1 MRAVVQ
7 RVSEASVSID
17 GEVVAEIGPGMLVLL
32 AAAHGDGPEQ
42 VRWMAEKLIGLRIF
56 SDDAGKMNLSLEQV
70 GGEMLVVSQF
80 TLYGDC
86 RKGKRPSYTGSAP
99 PDEAVTVYRSF
110 IDAVTRLNVPVR
122 EGVFGA
128 MMQVHLVNDGPVT
141 ADRGFTLAELSAKK
155 IGEGLLK
162 ESPRS
167 HCLNAHSYSR
177 RLRGYP
183 SFDVGPRIGVR
194 GDGGI
199 PASADNDS
207 GNRCTYRG
215 FLLHRVLAV

>member
-17 GEVVAEIGPGMLVLL
+17 GEVVTEIGRGMLVLL

-70 GGEMLVVSQF
+70 EGEMLVVSQF

-86 RKGKRPSYTGSAP
+86 RKGKRPSYTGSGP

-110 IDAVTRLNVPVR
+110 IDAVTRLKIPVR

-141 ADRGFTLAELSAKK
+141 LIVD
-155 IGEGLLK
+155 
-162 ESPRS
+162 SP
-167 HCLNAHSYSR
+167 
-177 RLRGYP
+177 
-183 SFDVGPRIGVR
+183 
-194 GDGGI
+194 
-199 PASADNDS
+199 
-207 GNRCTYRG
+207 
-215 FLLHRVLAV
+215 

>member
-7 RVSEASVSID
+7 RVSEASVSIED
-17 GEVVAEIGPGMLVLL
+17 KLVAEIGPGMLVLL

-86 RKGKRPSYTGSAP
+86 RKGKRPSYTASAP
-99 PDEAVTVYRSF
+99 PDEAVNVYRSF

-141 ADRGFTLAELSAKK
+141 LIVD
-155 IGEGLLK
+155 
-162 ESPRS
+162 SP
-167 HCLNAHSYSR
+167 
-177 RLRGYP
+177 
-183 SFDVGPRIGVR
+183 
-194 GDGGI
+194 
-199 PASADNDS
+199 
-207 GNRCTYRG
+207 
-215 FLLHRVLAV
+215 